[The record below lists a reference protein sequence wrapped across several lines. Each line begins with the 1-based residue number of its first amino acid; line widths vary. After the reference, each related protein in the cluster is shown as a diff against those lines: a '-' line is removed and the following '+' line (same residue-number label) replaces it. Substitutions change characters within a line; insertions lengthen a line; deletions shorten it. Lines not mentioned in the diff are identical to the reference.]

1 MGAQGRLLFCLLVA
15 ALTGA
20 LLIGGGTVRADQET
34 QGSDA
39 PAGQEAPTT
48 SADTSPG
55 TDGHD
60 ADAHDADG
68 HGGDD
73 HGGGGHNDPFA
84 PILFGFASLVVAAL
98 IGRAIAARLDQPTVL
113 GDLLMGVVLG
123 NVGYALQQPFAIVIM
138 HLDAVSGIFRE
149 TWNNNLPVGQAIQAF
164 FSSEQLQSGG
174 IGDQVFDIVTGSHG
188 SMFVMVAF
196 SIWIFSNLGVIL
208 LLFMV
213 GLESSVDEMLG
224 VGPRSLLVAL
234 VGIVAPFGLGYG
246 SSLWLLPNEPQTVHL
261 FLGAT
266 LTATS
271 VGITARVFKDLN
283 KIHSTEAKVILGAA
297 VIDDVLGLIILA
309 VVVGIVSTG
318 GVDLLGILKILLL
331 SVVFL
336 GGLMWLGDRI
346 SVTLARMVA
355 ALNRP
360 HAKLLLPLTFA
371 CMMSFAANQI
381 ELAAIVGA
389 FAAGLILKEEH
400 FRDRRHTIE
409 DMIDPLEAIF
419 APIFFVLMGMQVN
432 LRTFLDPNTVALAAA
447 FTVMAVIGKVVS
459 GLPVGKKYD
468 QLSVG
473 LGMIPRGEVGLIF
486 ASIGKGLGVVTDS
499 LFSAVVMMVI
509 VTTLVTPMALKW
521 SLNRE
526 RPAAAG

>member
-1 MGAQGRLLFCLLVA
+1 MGARGRLLFCLLVA
-15 ALTGA
+15 ATTGMWLFGAGSGAAQPPPSGEPPSATGA
-20 LLIGGGTVRADQET
+20 DSESSGTTTPTAT
-34 QGSDA
+34 A
-39 PAGQEAPTT
+39 PGVDDHAAE
-48 SADTSPG
+48 
-55 TDGHD
+55 HD
-60 ADAHDADG
+60 AQE
-68 HGGDD
+68 
-73 HGGGGHNDPFA
+73 GGGHSDPFA
-84 PILFGFASLVVAAL
+84 PILLGFASLVVAAL
-98 IGRAIAARLDQPTVL
+98 IGRAIAARVDQPTVL
-113 GDLLMGVVLG
+113 GDLLMGVLLG
-123 NVGYALQQPFAIVIM
+123 NIGYALQQPFAVVIM
-138 HLDAVSGIFRE
+138 HLDAVSGTFRH
-149 TWNNNLPVGQAIQAF
+149 TWNDNIPVGEAIKAF
-164 FSSEQLQSGG
+164 FTAEQLQPGG
-174 IGDQVFDIVTGSHG
+174 VGHRVFEIVTGPAG

-224 VGPRSLLVAL
+224 VGPRSLMVAL
-234 VGIVAPFGLGYG
+234 VGIIAPFGMGYAT
-246 SSLWLLPNEPQTVHL
+246 SLWLLPDEAQTVHL

-283 KIHSTEAKVILGAA
+283 RIHSTEAKVILGAA

-309 VVVGIVSTG
+309 VVVGIVATG
-318 GVDLLGILKILLL
+318 NVDLLDIGKIMLL
-331 SVVFL
+331 SLVFL

-346 SVTLARMVA
+346 SLAMARLVA
-355 ALNRP
+355 FLNRP

-371 CMMSFAANQI
+371 CLMSFAANQI

-432 LRTFLDPNTVALAAA
+432 LRTFLDPNTVALATV
-447 FTVMAVIGKVVS
+447 FTIVAVIGKVIS

-468 QLSVG
+468 RLSVG

-499 LFSAVVMMVI
+499 LFSAVVLMVI

-521 SLNRE
+521 SLNRD
-526 RPAAAG
+526 RTAASEA

>member
-1 MGAQGRLLFCLLVA
+1 MGARSRFFACMLVT
-15 ALTGA
+15 ALTIFGWTAGRTLASPDSASPTVDATPASSAEDHGTHEDSGA
-20 LLIGGGTVRADQET
+20 
-34 QGSDA
+34 S
-39 PAGQEAPTT
+39 
-48 SADTSPG
+48 
-55 TDGHD
+55 
-60 ADAHDADG
+60 DG
-68 HGGDD
+68 HGEDD
-73 HGGGGHNDPFA
+73 HHGGGHADPFA
-84 PILFGFASLVVAAL
+84 PILLGFACLVLAAL
-98 IGRAIAARLDQPTVL
+98 IGRAIASRFDQPTVL
-113 GDLLMGVVLG
+113 GDLLMGVLLG
-123 NVGYALQQPFAIVIM
+123 NVGYALHQPFAVIVM
-138 HLDAVSGIFRE
+138 HLDAVSGTFRD
-149 TWNNNLPVGQAIQAF
+149 TWNNNVAVGVALRNY
-164 FSSEQLQSGG
+164 FSAEQMADGG
-174 IGDQVFDIVTGSHG
+174 IGQQILSIVTGSGG
-188 SMFVMVAF
+188 SMFVFVAF
-196 SIWIFSNLGVIL
+196 SIWIFSSLGVIL

-224 VGPRSLLVAL
+224 VGPRSLMVAL
-234 VGIVAPFGLGYG
+234 LGIVIPFGLGYG
-246 SSLWLLPNEPQTVHL
+246 TSVWLLPNEPQTVHL

-283 KIHSTEAKVILGAA
+283 KIHSIEAKVILGAA

-309 VVVGIVSTG
+309 VVVGIVATG
-318 GVDLLGILKILLL
+318 GVDLLNVLKILLL

-336 GGLMWLGDRI
+336 GGLMWFGDRI
-346 SVTLARMVA
+346 SVGIARLVVW
-355 ALNRP
+355 LKRP
-360 HAKLLLPLTFA
+360 HAKLLVPLAFA
-371 CMMSFAANQI
+371 FLMSFLANQI

-432 LRTFLDPNTVALAAA
+432 LRTFLDPNTVALASV
-447 FTVMAVIGKVVS
+447 FTVMAVIGKAVS

-468 QLSVG
+468 RLSVG

-509 VTTLVTPMALKW
+509 ITTLVTPTALKW
-521 SLNRE
+521 SLNRK
-526 RPAAAG
+526 RAGVDETA

>member
-1 MGAQGRLLFCLLVA
+1 MGARDRFIFCLLGA
-15 ALTGA
+15 ALLGA
-20 LLIGGGTVRADQET
+20 LSFGVGTIRAAQDT
-34 QGSDA
+34 ASI
-39 PAGQEAPTT
+39 EA
-48 SADTSPG
+48 AG
-55 TDGHD
+55 TDATTD
-60 ADAHDADG
+60 SSTSEEAHGD
-68 HGGDD
+68 DD
-73 HGGGGHNDPFA
+73 HGSSDSSHEGGGHADPFA
-84 PILFGFASLVVAAL
+84 PILLGFASLVVAAL

-113 GDLLMGVVLG
+113 GDLMMGVILG
-123 NVGYALQQPFAIVIM
+123 NVGYALGQPFAVVIM
-138 HLDAVSGIFRE
+138 HLDSVSGTFRD
-149 TWNNNLPVGQAIQAF
+149 TWNNNLPVGEAIQAF
-164 FSSEQLQSGG
+164 FTADQLQPGG
-174 IGDQVFDIVTGSHG
+174 IGNRVLDIVTGSNG
-188 SMFVMVAF
+188 SMFVIVAF

-224 VGPRSLLVAL
+224 VGPRSLMVAL

-246 SSLWLLPNEPQTVHL
+246 TSLWLLPNEAQTVHL

-309 VVVGIVSTG
+309 MVVGIVSTG
-318 GVDLLGILKILLL
+318 GVDLLNILKILLL

-346 SVTLARMVA
+346 SIAMAKMVA

-360 HAKLLLPLTFA
+360 HAKLLIPLTFA
-371 CMMSFAANQI
+371 CLMSFAANQI

-432 LRTFLDPNTVALAAA
+432 LRTFLDPKTMALAAV
-447 FTVMAVIGKVVS
+447 FTIMAVIGKVIS

-468 QLSVG
+468 RLSVG

-509 VTTLVTPMALKW
+509 ITTLVTPMALKW
-521 SLNRE
+521 SLNRPRTAMAE
-526 RPAAAG
+526 